1 MTLMWTAEYET
12 KNIVFAEVGMSLI
25 NIAKYVVFCNCDCTL
40 LTLNVHVS
48 GLIVH
53 DDRDEGPMC
62 LTVYSANLT

>member
-1 MTLMWTAEYET
+1 
-12 KNIVFAEVGMSLI
+12 MSLI
-25 NIAKYVVFCNCDCTL
+25 NIAKYVVFCDCDYTL
-40 LTLNVHVS
+40 LKLDVHVS